1 MRLDHCVGSPSQSVF
16 LQQRRLAVR
25 RCRADSFWW
34 DHPIAL
40 FLSLARVL
48 CRIYRTVPYGAP
60 RWRIVLADF
69 CPAPRGL
76 RAFIHTHIHVLGR
89 ALLTTIHRAQYIRL
103 VELACVNSIL
113 SCYLTLSPPPST
125 CPFNRSISAN
135 HPSSLLFFSLVYCLG
150 CRRTAFPA
158 YHQINILRRGNP
170 E

>member
-103 VELACVNSIL
+103 LELACVNSIL
-113 SCYLTLSPPPST
+113 SCYLTLSPPLDV
-125 CPFNRSISAN
+125 SIQPVYLRKS
-135 HPSSLLFFSLVYCLG
+135 PPLLFSFFLLSTVLVAEGQLSP
-150 CRRTAFPA
+150 RIIRSTS
-158 YHQINILRRGNP
+158 
-170 E
+170 